1 MSDLSR
7 VTGKR
12 WPMDPNEDPPE
23 LEREIERAKR
33 LASSVTDRTTS
44 QRLWGFVEELRQKLQ
59 RRLVARRS
67 KEQISARAREL
78 WEQHG
83 RPAGRDEEFWLQAE
97 SELRK
102 NGSE

>member
-1 MSDLSR
+1 
-7 VTGKR
+7 
-12 WPMDPNEDPPE
+12 MDPNEDPGE

>member
-1 MSDLSR
+1 
-7 VTGKR
+7 
-12 WPMDPNEDPPE
+12 MDPNEDPGE
-23 LEREIERAKR
+23 LERQIERARR
-33 LASSVTDRTTS
+33 LASHTTDQTTS
-44 QRLWGFVEELRQKLQ
+44 QRLWGFVEELKQRLQK
-59 RRLVARRS
+59 RLAARRS

-83 RPAGRDEEFWLQAE
+83 RPPGRDEEFWLQAE

>member
-1 MSDLSR
+1 MKILANWSAKSNEQGGLLPTPLTRRHLSGSGGSLLKQR
-7 VTGKR
+7 
-12 WPMDPNEDPPE
+12 
-23 LEREIERAKR
+23 LQKR
-33 LASSVTDRTTS
+33 LA
-44 QRLWGFVEELRQKLQ
+44 
-59 RRLVARRS
+59 ARRS

-83 RPAGRDEEFWLQAE
+83 RPAGRDQEFWLQAE

>member
-1 MSDLSR
+1 
-7 VTGKR
+7 
-12 WPMDPNEDPPE
+12 MDPNEDPRE

-59 RRLVARRS
+59 RRVAARRS

-83 RPAGRDEEFWLQAE
+83 RPPGRDEEFWLQAE

>member
-1 MSDLSR
+1 
-7 VTGKR
+7 
-12 WPMDPNEDPPE
+12 MDPNEDPGE
-23 LEREIERAKR
+23 LERQIERARR
-33 LASSVTDRTTS
+33 LASHTTDQTTS
-44 QRLWGFVEELRQKLQ
+44 QRLWGFVEELKQRLQK
-59 RRLVARRS
+59 RLAARRS

-83 RPAGRDEEFWLQAE
+83 RPAGGDEEFWLQAE

>member
-1 MSDLSR
+1 MD
-7 VTGKR
+7 V
-12 WPMDPNEDPPE
+12 PMDHNDDPDE
-23 LEREIERAKR
+23 LERQIERAKR
-33 LASSVTDRTTS
+33 LASHISDQTTS

-59 RRLVARRS
+59 RRLAARRS
-67 KEQISARAREL
+67 REQIGARAREL

-102 NGSE
+102 HESE